1 MYFSLMLDP
10 EVWAPHYWFVLQT
23 IALSYPEWP
32 TDTAKK
38 KYYDLIHN
46 FPLFVPSGEA
56 SLVALLDEYPV
67 TPYLD
72 SRESFQR
79 WIHFIYNKIL
89 VQLGRKEVVR
99 EEADV
104 AYWAHYI
111 PKETVSQEERRRKR
125 RLATGAV
132 ILGMGIAA
140 VILAARGEFLEL

>member
-1 MYFSLMLDP
+1 
-10 EVWAPHYWFVLQT
+10 
-23 IALSYPEWP
+23 
-32 TDTAKK
+32 
-38 KYYDLIHN
+38 
-46 FPLFVPSGEA
+46 
-56 SLVALLDEYPV
+56 
-67 TPYLD
+67 
-72 SRESFQR
+72 
-79 WIHFIYNKIL
+79 L

-99 EEADV
+99 EDADI